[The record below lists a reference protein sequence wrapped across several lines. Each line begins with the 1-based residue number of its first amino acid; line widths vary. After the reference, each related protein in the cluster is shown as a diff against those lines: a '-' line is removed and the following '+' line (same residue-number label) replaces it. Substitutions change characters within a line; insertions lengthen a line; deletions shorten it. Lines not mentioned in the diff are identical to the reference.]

1 MKYAALRDPRSL
13 ANTESLLAIPLKRSA
28 SRLVGYLSLDEM
40 NAILKAPDP
49 ATWSGQRDRVMFATF
64 YNTGARVSEVCQ
76 IRVCDVDLDHSRSVK
91 LHGKGR
97 KERSTPLWKDTVSQI
112 RQWLVHIDSS
122 NNAPLFPNRKAQR
135 LTRSGIED
143 RLRKAVVAAT
153 KICPSLAG
161 KEVSP
166 HMLRHTTAMHLLQ
179 SGISES
185 VIALWLGH
193 ESVTTTHRYVE
204 ADLKM
209 KERALSRLQEPA
221 STLARYRPTDSLL
234 SFLESL

>member
-97 KERSTPLWKDTVSQI
+97 RKEVL
-112 RQWLVHIDSS
+112 
-122 NNAPLFPNRKAQR
+122 
-135 LTRSGIED
+135 RSGRI
-143 RLRKAVVAAT
+143 RFPRFGSGSFISIQAT
-153 KICPSLAG
+153 T
-161 KEVSP
+161 P
-166 HMLRHTTAMHLLQ
+166 HSFLTVKRNALL
-179 SGISES
+179 
-185 VIALWLGH
+185 V
-193 ESVTTTHRYVE
+193 
-204 ADLKM
+204 
-209 KERALSRLQEPA
+209 PA
-221 STLARYRPTDSLL
+221 SKIV
-234 SFLESL
+234 